1 MRTSN
6 TRTTHRRRLPKPDR
20 CAKTG
25 KVRWP
30 DSRAAVEVLHLAK
43 NSATK
48 AQADGIATRRQE
60 VRHYKCCFCNG
71 FHTTSQAE
79 YRAQA

>member
-1 MRTSN
+1 M
-6 TRTTHRRRLPKPDR
+6 HRRHRPLPKPDR

-30 DSRAAVEVLHLAK
+30 DSKAAVEVLHVAK
-43 NSATK
+43 NSASR
-48 AQADGIATRRQE
+48 AQEDGRPTRRNE
-60 VRHYKCCFCNG
+60 VRHYKCGICNG

-79 YRAQA
+79 PRLASWV

>member
-1 MRTSN
+1 MSMST
-6 TRTTHRRRLPKPDR
+6 TRTRQRRRLPKPDR
-20 CAKTG
+20 CARTG

-43 NSATK
+43 NSADK

-60 VRHYKCCFCNG
+60 VRHYKCGFCNG

-79 YRAQA
+79 YRAQV